1 MSQFNI
7 GDRVR
12 VPTENSGLQ
21 IPTGTVI
28 DVPDNRVP
36 DPDARLEP
44 VRVYVV
50 RLEDGVVRR
59 FTGVEI
65 EAEYEH

>member
-1 MSQFNI
+1 MSQFKI

-12 VPTENSGLQ
+12 VPHNGFGLQ
-21 IPTGTVI
+21 PPAGTVI
-28 DVPDNRVP
+28 DVPDSRVP
-36 DPDARLEP
+36 DQESRLEP

-50 RLEDGVVRR
+50 RLEDGLVRR

-65 EAEYEH
+65 EAE

>member
-1 MSQFNI
+1 MSRFNI

-12 VPTENSGLQ
+12 VPTASSRLQ
-21 IPTGTVI
+21 IPIGTVI

-36 DPDARLEP
+36 AQDSRLEP
-44 VRVYVV
+44 VRIYVV

-65 EAEYEH
+65 EEE